1 MKPLK
6 LVLILGS
13 VRPDRFSDVIG
24 NWATA
29 EIERQGRFS
38 LEMLDPRR
46 DWPAVDSLQIRAVLE
61 RADAF
66 LIVTPEYNHS
76 FPGPLKVVIDT
87 ADTQWAAKPVAF
99 VSYGGLSG
107 GLRAV
112 EHLRGVFSELDAV
125 SVRESVSF
133 QNPWETLGHDR
144 RPTDTDRQHRAM
156 GRMLSRLDW
165 WSRALANAREA
176 EAFGAAA

>member
-13 VRPDRFSDVIG
+13 VRPDRFCDVIAD
-24 NWATA
+24 WAAA
-29 EIERQGRFS
+29 EIKRDGRFS
-38 LEMLDPRR
+38 LDILDPRR
-46 DWPAVDSLQIRAVLE
+46 DWPAVDSVHIRAVLGQ
-61 RADAF
+61 ADAF

-76 FPGPLKVVIDT
+76 FPGPLKVVID
-87 ADTQWAAKPVAF
+87 AAGTQWAAKPVAF

-112 EHLRGVFSELDAV
+112 EHLRGVLAELDTV
-125 SVRESVSF
+125 TVRESVSF
-133 QNPWETLGHDR
+133 QNPWETLSHDQQ
-144 RPTDTDRQHRAM
+144 PTDADRQHRTM
-156 GRMLSRLDW
+156 SRMLSQLDW